1 MAHLESSIKRCAGG
15 MARLVAGAAL
25 LAIVYVPAAHA
36 DLLVGGGSGI
46 LRFHER
52 TGQFLG
58 VAVDPGALGL
68 DNPQGTAIGPDGR
81 LYISSFGDPRPGVGE
96 HRQILRY
103 DGREVEVFV
112 PPASG
117 GLGAPDDVAF
127 GPDGNL
133 YVADGFFG
141 TNSILRFN
149 GTSGRFMGVFA
160 RSSEIRQ
167 PSRIAFGRNG
177 DLYVGNANSS
187 DVLRFH
193 GTTGLP
199 YPAPGR
205 GGAVFVSGTP
215 GPYNTIITVAP
226 DGSLLVSSGAA
237 PGIRRYDQR
246 TGAFLGVVVAGITV
260 IGDMTFGPD
269 GNLYVTDY
277 QGNAIRRYRGLTGQ
291 FLGEFVQAGAGGL
304 LRPNT
309 IAFTCTPW
317 HGKGHR
323 HHCRTSSPRDTG
335 PKDENPEGV
344 FRIPF

>member
-1 MAHLESSIKRCAGG
+1 MEHLTSKCRRSVRGL
-15 MARLVAGAAL
+15 ARLLAGAAL
-25 LAIVYVPAAHA
+25 LAVVAIPSAFA

-46 LRFHER
+46 LRYDER

-58 VAVDPGALGL
+58 LAIGIGARGL

-81 LYISSFGDPRPGVGE
+81 LYISSFGDPRPGVVG
-96 HRQILRY
+96 HRQVLRY
-103 DGREVEVFV
+103 DGRRVEVFV
-112 PPASG
+112 PPGSG
-117 GLGAPDDVAF
+117 GLGAPNDVAL

-149 GTSGRFMGVFA
+149 GTTGRFMGVFA
-160 RSSEIRQ
+160 RSADIRQ

-193 GTTGLP
+193 GRTGLP

-205 GGAVFVSGTP
+205 GGAVFVPGTP
-215 GPYNTIITVAP
+215 GPYNTIVTVAP

-237 PGIRRYDQR
+237 PGIRRYNPW
-246 TGAFLGVVVAGITV
+246 TGVYLGIVVRGFTV
-260 IGDMTFGPD
+260 SGDMTFGPD

-277 QGNAIRRYRGLTGQ
+277 LGNAILRYRGMSGEV
-291 FLGEFVQAGAGGL
+291 LGIFVQAGSGGL
-304 LRPNT
+304 FRPNT
-309 IAFTCTPW
+309 IAFTCTPL
-317 HGKGHR
+317 HGKGYR
-323 HHCRTSSPRDTG
+323 RHCRGSPPRDTG
-335 PKDENPEGV
+335 AEEDNPEGV
-344 FRIPF
+344 LRIPF